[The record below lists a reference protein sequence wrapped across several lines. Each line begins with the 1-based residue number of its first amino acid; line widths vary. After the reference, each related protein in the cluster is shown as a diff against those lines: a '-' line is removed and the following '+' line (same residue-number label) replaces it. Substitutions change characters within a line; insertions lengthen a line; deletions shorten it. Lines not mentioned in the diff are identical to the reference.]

1 MGLGSV
7 LSLPLSSKALSGP
20 LPLPARGQWQ
30 PARAPPAGTHV
41 MTSVSSPGSLSSPS
55 TNTEVLVKLCVLQ
68 VTPSS
73 TLNLPTEGC
82 HPHRAGRS
90 APMSRPSCPAGHGP
104 ARTQGPALLW
114 GGWENGQLA
123 LGLPSVWAA
132 TGPLVSL
139 LGRPQWPPTRTWGG
153 LHLLANYSQR
163 VLAVLSGY
171 HGAGVPPALQL
182 SRPWKNPGQPHTV
195 SEPSLGLTGQ

>member
-1 MGLGSV
+1 
-7 LSLPLSSKALSGP
+7 
-20 LPLPARGQWQ
+20 
-30 PARAPPAGTHV
+30 
-41 MTSVSSPGSLSSPS
+41 
-55 TNTEVLVKLCVLQ
+55 
-68 VTPSS
+68 
-73 TLNLPTEGC
+73 
-82 HPHRAGRS
+82 
-90 APMSRPSCPAGHGP
+90 MSRPSCPAGHGP

-195 SEPSLGLTGQ
+195 SEPSLGLPGQ